1 MSRHASMKTAMK
13 ISPPYR
19 RMRLLDLCKSNMK
32 AHRALCVD
40 KLRHGSNKEQLAREI
55 ISSLPPEEQMLSRPS
70 VSEDP
75 DTCDDLALY
84 VVNEDYEYLLNG
96 IMEELS
102 GESYGIEQEIESED
116 TLAEESM
123 LCPLCHVRRASFHAS
138 SSALVC
144 PCGIQIN
151 LPGMSVDSLQV
162 RLAEAFELHA
172 VWSSGTC
179 PTLGDMFHVEFRQ
192 SDPSN
197 LEAFCRTCGFLEKV
211 L

>member
-1 MSRHASMKTAMK
+1 MK

-55 ISSLPPEEQMLSRPS
+55 INSLPPEEQMLQRQSAS
-70 VSEDP
+70 DDL

-84 VVNEDYEYLLNG
+84 IENEDYEYLLNG

-102 GESYGIEQEIESED
+102 GESYGIEPESVSED
-116 TLAEESM
+116 ILSDGGEM
-123 LCPLCHVRRASFHAS
+123 LCPLCQLQRASFDVS
-138 SSALVC
+138 TSALTC
-144 PCGIQIN
+144 TCGLRIN
-151 LPGMSVDSLQV
+151 LRDITLDGLKCQ
-162 RLAEAFELHA
+162 LAETFELHA
-172 VWSSGTC
+172 LWSNKTC
-179 PTLGDMFHVEFRQ
+179 PTLENMFHVEFRQ
-192 SDPSN
+192 TDQSN
-197 LEAFCRTCGFLEKV
+197 LEAFCRTCGFQEKV